1 MVLRVRMGSIQMQWF
16 KLTGRLWKNHQT
28 SDVRGVQKTRD
39 SRRKT
44 MIRRFMH
51 YKDSTRPN
59 NPSAFGSRQSLRS
72 AAATKRI
79 TAKQVDKLLSLSET
93 YTKFR
98 ASKNNFTRQ
107 KVQSYRINAIWS
119 GGLADVHQLAK
130 DNDEKKFL
138 LVFVDCLSRFL
149 RVEPID
155 NKSAK
160 QTRAAL
166 EKTTRKQKPEK
177 IWVDKGKEFKGGFAK
192 LCVEKNITV
201 YSTHSEQKSCFAERY
216 IQILESILFKYLHE
230 NNTSKYIDQIQKFVS
245 LINSRPNRTTKIAP
259 KNITRHDVPH
269 LISLS
274 ANANPIRKPRYQIG
288 DTVRIRLKVPT
299 FHKGY
304 KIQITEEVFEVVANP
319 TLNPPSYN
327 IKDKQGQTIQCTF
340 YEQELVLF
348 RYNWDD
354 SWLLAS

>member
-1 MVLRVRMGSIQMQWF
+1 
-16 KLTGRLWKNHQT
+16 
-28 SDVRGVQKTRD
+28 
-39 SRRKT
+39 
-44 MIRRFMH
+44 MH
-51 YKDSTRPN
+51 YKDSTRPQTIPQLSVRGN
-59 NPSAFGSRQSLRS
+59 RCEVLQQQKEASAG
-72 AAATKRI
+72 
-79 TAKQVDKLLSLSET
+79 KQVDKFLSLSET

-98 ASKNNFTRQ
+98 ASKNNFTRL
-107 KVQSYRINAIWS
+107 KVQSYRINEIWS
-119 GGLADVHQLAK
+119 GDLADVHQLAK
-130 DNDEKKFL
+130 DNDGKKFL

-160 QTRAAL
+160 QTREAL
-166 EKTTRKQKPEK
+166 EKMTRKQKPEK
-177 IWVDKGKEFKGGFAK
+177 IWVDKGKEFKGEFAK
-192 LCVEKNITV
+192 LCREKNITV

-216 IQILESILFKYLHE
+216 IRTLKSILFKYLHE
-230 NNTSKYIDQIQKFVS
+230 NNTSKYIDQIQNFVS

-259 KNITRHDVPH
+259 KNITRHDVPY

-304 KIQITEEVFEVVANP
+304 KIQFTEEVFEVVAIP
-319 TLNPPSYN
+319 TLNPPTYN
-327 IKDKQGQTIQCTF
+327 IKDKHGQMIQGKF

-348 RYNWDD
+348 RYN
-354 SWLLAS
+354 